1 MFAFIP
7 FDYTSI
13 YYSLKET
20 EKNKIILEDE
30 FLSELKHL
38 EEKGYVK
45 QTGKQFLLSDLNW
58 YDITEFENIEKLY
71 LDIKD
76 D

>member
-1 MFAFIP
+1 MGRRRGE
-7 FDYTSI
+7 
-13 YYSLKET
+13 KET
-20 EKNKIILEDE
+20 EKNKIILEDD
-30 FLSELKHL
+30 FSSELKHL

-45 QTGKQFLLSDLNW
+45 QTGKQFSLSALNW
-58 YDITEFENIEKLY
+58 YDITEFENIEKIY